1 MQTQTQPKKVGRP
14 KNPYPHVLTPKGFNG
29 WSKAKKREWLLAE
42 IERTKIAKAENLAR
56 LVEHKNKN
64 KIEWTPQKPNPK
76 QKIMLDGY
84 LDPKYKIFTF
94 TGGNR
99 STKTTTGIWLGYATM
114 FGFYPWNPEI
124 KLTFPHNLPRKVRLV
139 GQDWEK
145 HIKSV
150 LEPKLVEWWPQSRPV
165 ETKKNNMGVKA
176 FWTDVKT
183 GSTLEILSN
192 QSESDV
198 AEGWDG
204 DLVIYDE
211 PPKRDMRV
219 ACARGLIDRLGRE
232 YFGMTLLKEAWI
244 SREVIKAINA
254 DGTPD
259 TSVLN
264 VHATIYDNVGFGITM
279 AGVDQF
285 EKTLTEDEKR
295 ARLHGFPSYLS
306 NIIWPIN
313 RKEHLRPRFPVPL
326 DWIVDVQI
334 DFHPAKPWA
343 VQFLA
348 TTPQNFKWVVE
359 EMWKHGN
366 PKFMAEEI
374 IRSIHRNNYRV
385 GAIEI
390 DPLSKGD
397 SNNDETV
404 FEIMRRTFNSFGYSL
419 RPASKD
425 KDNGIAVVRN
435 WLKSENGMPTLYFFN
450 DLKKTVE
457 QVENWVVD
465 PDTLKPSK
473 VDDDFCECLYRH
485 GLRNTIWFEDA
496 PEEDYQPRY
505 AARNTYTGY

>member
-56 LVEHKNKN
+56 LVAAKKAN
-64 KIEWTPQKPNPK
+64 KIEFFIKPNPPQ
-76 QKIMLDGY
+76 QKFIEAFLN
-84 LDPKYKIFTF
+84 PQYKVLAYV
-94 TGGNR
+94 GGNR
-99 STKTTTGIWLGYATM
+99 SGKTTIGIILALCYL
-114 FGFYPWNPEI
+114 FGELPWDKTPI
-124 KLTFPHNLPRKVRLV
+124 VFPHSNPRKVRIV
-139 GQDWEK
+139 GQDFEK
-145 HIKSV
+145 HIKTV

-165 ETKKNNMGVKA
+165 EVKKNNVGVKA
-176 FWTDVKT
+176 FWKDEKT
-183 GSTLEILSN
+183 GSTLDILSN
-192 QSESDV
+192 MSESDV

-204 DLVIYDE
+204 DLILYDE
-211 PPKRDMRV
+211 PPKRDMRI
-219 ACARGLIDRLGRE
+219 ACARGLVDRQGRE
-232 YFGMTLLKEAWI
+232 MFTMTLLKEAWI
-244 SREVIKAINA
+244 AREVLKAQNE

-259 TSVLN
+259 TSVF
-264 VHATIYDNVGFGITM
+264 VTHATIYDNVGYGVTS
-279 AGVDQF
+279 AGVSQF
-285 EKTLTEDEKR
+285 EKTLTDEEKQS
-295 ARLHGFPSYLS
+295 RLLGIPSYMS
-306 NIIWPIN
+306 NIIWILDRN
-313 RKEHLRPRFPVPL
+313 THLRPRFPVPL

-374 IRSIHRNNYRV
+374 IRSIHRNNYRI

-473 VDDDFCECLYRH
+473 VDDDFCETLYRH
-485 GLRNTIWFEDA
+485 GLRNTMWFEDT
-496 PEEDYQPRY
+496 PEEEYQPRY
-505 AARNTYTGY
+505 AARNAYTGY